1 MLSMS
6 ICSLIPSATR
16 VTKDQMLGRY
26 GMSSMKKTVL
36 SMCHFPFK
44 IPERCAH
51 FSLETNRIIMT

>member
-16 VTKDQMLGRY
+16 VTRDQMLGRY

-51 FSLETNRIIMT
+51 FSL